1 MQNPKRM
8 VDEELDEAKVST
20 EDVNDDEN
28 IYFPQKQSVREIQ
41 HVGDAFISILRKK
54 ETRLGLRT
62 LEVIVKSYWMGNY
75 KTCVKIQP

>member
-1 MQNPKRM
+1 M

-41 HVGDAFISILRKK
+41 HVRDAFISILRK
-54 ETRLGLRT
+54 
-62 LEVIVKSYWMGNY
+62 
-75 KTCVKIQP
+75 